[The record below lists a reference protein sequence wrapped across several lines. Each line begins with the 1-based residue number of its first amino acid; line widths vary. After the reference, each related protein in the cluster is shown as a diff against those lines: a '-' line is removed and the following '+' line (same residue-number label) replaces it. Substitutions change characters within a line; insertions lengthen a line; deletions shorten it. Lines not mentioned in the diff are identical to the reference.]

1 MDADRSR
8 GRDGCD
14 PDHIL
19 TLTGRVSRGEGQQ
32 LGSELVFSAT
42 GRKAWRNWSG
52 VAIYP
57 AVDAAVRIK
66 EQI

>member
-32 LGSELVFSAT
+32 LGSELDFP
-42 GRKAWRNWSG
+42 R
-52 VAIYP
+52 P
-57 AVDAAVRIK
+57 AERHGGIGAA
-66 EQI
+66 